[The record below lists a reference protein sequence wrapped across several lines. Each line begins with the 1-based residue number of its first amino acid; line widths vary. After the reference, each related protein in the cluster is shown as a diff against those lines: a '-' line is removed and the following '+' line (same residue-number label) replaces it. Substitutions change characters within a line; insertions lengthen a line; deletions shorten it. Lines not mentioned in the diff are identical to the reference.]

1 MTRLNL
7 LLLLA
12 VVASCLYL
20 VQVSYESRTLY
31 NLIDRTR
38 TEAGTLEADHRR
50 LEVEREQRATQTRVQ
65 ATARDRL
72 HMSTPTPAT
81 STQVE
86 DRAAS
91 GVAR

>member
-1 MTRLNL
+1 MTKLNL

-31 NLIDRTR
+31 NLLDRTR
-38 TEAGTLEADHRR
+38 TEAGTLEADYKR
-50 LEVEREQRATQTRVQ
+50 LDVEREAQATQSRVQ
-65 ATARDRL
+65 RQARDKL
-72 HMSTPTPAT
+72 HMTTPTPET
-81 STQVE
+81 STTVT

-91 GVAR
+91 GAAR